1 MRLADFF
8 GEVDFH
14 QEKIVHKYKRL
25 DPGIDEHS
33 SPVLDHLL
41 LAVMNVPGND
51 EDGLSNRVKC
61 PLAPVLDGPSP
72 ELELV
77 PEYSGRGVAQNLRL
91 VVNG

>member
-1 MRLADFF
+1 MNR
-8 GEVDFH
+8 G
-14 QEKIVHKYKRL
+14 KICTKVQAP

-41 LAVMNVPGND
+41 LAVVDMPGND
-51 EDGLSNRVKC
+51 EDGLSNCVKC

-77 PEYSGRGVAQNLRL
+77 PDYSGRGVSQNLRL
-91 VVNG
+91 VFDG